1 MAKKSYILKE
11 IRSSN
16 SIYNKYHNL
25 QNIDKNIL
33 FFLYKRFY
41 IYYYANQNKLTKQY

>member
-25 QNIDKNIL
+25 QNTDKNIL
-33 FFLYKRFY
+33 FFY
-41 IYYYANQNKLTKQY
+41 ISAFIFIIMQIKIN